1 MPTTNVNQ
9 RVKRIASLDDDDVTK
24 LQAIG
29 INTVEDL
36 SFAKFEDLGDEIGL
50 IKRRKLECISNFL
63 AMRKD
68 PLTGTITLEQIQAK
82 VELPNSTDPSSAAS
96 RPSTAENRGGPKV
109 NTNPL
114 PAFDGNPV
122 NYESWQLQ
130 AGATIR
136 QTSYKF
142 YLTRPADAHSDVEKE
157 RSSEL
162 YNMLLSSV
170 SDGSALN
177 IVEKVKDENSNI
189 ECGHKAWTALKEWY
203 TDSSQTKTIVKF
215 YSNKLRNLFL
225 DRDTSASNYI
235 NDFEIYVRKIEKY
248 EGPWTENKKIREFI
262 ENVTDEDYDTEMR
275 VNDDSYANLINAFR
289 KRERDLGTK
298 VDEDKRQRRFKAYPG
313 SDLHK
318 DGGKKERGR
327 ETVIP
332 RRYR

>member
-50 IKRRKLECISNFL
+50 IKRRKLECISKFL

-136 QTSYKF
+136 QTSYKL

-170 SDGSALN
+170 SDGSASTLLRRS
-177 IVEKVKDENSNI
+177 K
-189 ECGHKAWTALKEWY
+189 
-203 TDSSQTKTIVKF
+203 TKTQTLSVDTRHGQL
-215 YSNKLRNLFL
+215 LRNGTPILHRRKPSL
-225 DRDTSASNYI
+225 SSTVTSYV
-235 NDFEIYVRKIEKY
+235 IYFSI
-248 EGPWTENKKIREFI
+248 
-262 ENVTDEDYDTEMR
+262 VTLQLQTTSMISKSMLGR
-275 VNDDSYANLINAFR
+275 SKSMKGLGLRTRRFANLS
-289 KRERDLGTK
+289 KT
-298 VDEDKRQRRFKAYPG
+298 
-313 SDLHK
+313 
-318 DGGKKERGR
+318 
-327 ETVIP
+327 
-332 RRYR
+332 